1 MRQPRHVASCRA
13 LLSSKKTKPRPR
25 SKCPALSPRPDSAG
39 VPSCCGFASDALDK
53 HIGGGDGRIS
63 LWLRRGPRAWPRRAL
78 GLPKP
83 AAVKLP
89 TRRTTADQDGALRAR
104 TRLVVRAGAGT
115 RGHPRA
121 RALGPA
127 AADRIELLDAGLVL
141 QTRLRRTR
149 TRSTDGGSD
158 QLRELRTRR
167 TTCEQGWGHRSTSSP
182 KSFTCC
188 FA

>member
-1 MRQPRHVASCRA
+1 MRQPIHVASCRA
-13 LLSSKKTKPRPR
+13 LLSSKKTKHRPR
-25 SKCPALSPRPDSAG
+25 SKCPALSPSPDSAG

-89 TRRTTADQDGALRAR
+89 TRRATGEQDGALRAR
-104 TRLVVRAGAGT
+104 TRFRGRAGAGT

-127 AADRIELLDAGLVL
+127 AVDRIGLLDAGLVL
-141 QTRLRRTR
+141 HTRLRRTR

-158 QLRELRTRR
+158 QLRELRSRR
-167 TTCEQGWGHRSTSSP
+167 TTCRARMRAQEHKLP